1 MLRWRCRN
9 LLWRSGK
16 RDSWTTSPLP
26 DGCLLGWPSANEDCS
41 HNETSRGRSTPECA
55 LEARVGGTEQGLAG
69 KTTWGKHSAR
79 QEPARGHW
87 YDTYAGEL
95 TISL

>member
-1 MLRWRCRN
+1 MKHREVAQLQSALWKHGSAEPSKA
-9 LLWRSGK
+9 LLERQ
-16 RDSWTTSPLP
+16 
-26 DGCLLGWPSANEDCS
+26 
-41 HNETSRGRSTPECA
+41 
-55 LEARVGGTEQGLAG
+55 LEA
-69 KTTWGKHSAR
+69 GKHSAR